1 MEVILFVIALVCYLC
16 GTVGYIVY
24 LFRDWPVI
32 HRICWG
38 VLLVGALAHA
48 GSILVRS
55 MATGHLAVTTSHEA
69 LSFFAFLLVATYLI
83 VQVRLQTRILG
94 SFVSPLAV
102 LFMFMSSIIPETGMG
117 RAGVLQSGWVV
128 FHVSTLFLA
137 NVMFALACMA
147 GVMYLLQERQIKRKS
162 FGYLFSRLPPLQR
175 LDKINYHCLLV
186 GFPLMTIGLVT
197 GFGYASLIWRKTWS
211 GDPKEILSLV
221 TWLIYAILVH
231 ERLTVG
237 WRGRR
242 SAWLSIV
249 GFAAVLVTFLGVNLF
264 LQGHHTAFTR

>member
-1 MEVILFVIALVCYLC
+1 
-16 GTVGYIVY
+16 
-24 LFRDWPVI
+24 
-32 HRICWG
+32 
-38 VLLVGALAHA
+38 
-48 GSILVRS
+48 
-55 MATGHLAVTTSHEA
+55 
-69 LSFFAFLLVATYLI
+69 
-83 VQVRLQTRILG
+83 
-94 SFVSPLAV
+94 
-102 LFMFMSSIIPETGMG
+102 MFMSSIIPETGMG

-249 GFAAVLVTFLGVNLF
+249 GFSAVLVTFLGVNLF